1 MAYRYAIYYSPS
13 TESDLGA
20 FGAEWLGRTI
30 AGEELAAPRL
40 SGISSTDWE
49 MAVAA
54 PRKYGFHATLKPP
67 FRLADGATEN
77 ELVSALTEFCA
88 STTTAD
94 LGVLQ
99 IDRIAGFLALTP
111 EHPDAVGRLADNI
124 VRAFDHFR
132 APSTADEIA
141 RRQPEKLTPTQRRLL
156 NRWGY
161 PYLLEEYRFHMTI
174 TGHLTD
180 PETPKFLKTL
190 KARYAQLVEQAVS
203 IEDVCLFR
211 QETRKDQL
219 VLTARYPLS
228 RK

>member
-13 TESDLGA
+13 TECALGA

-40 SGISSTDWE
+40 SGISSTDWQ

-67 FRLADGATEN
+67 FRLADGANEN

-88 STTTAD
+88 SNTTAD

-111 EHPDAVGRLADNI
+111 EHPDAVGRLAADI

-132 APSTADEIA
+132 APSTPEEIA

-161 PYLLEEYRFHMTI
+161 PYVLEEYRFHMTI

-228 RK
+228 GN

>member
-111 EHPDAVGRLADNI
+111 EHPDAVGRLAANI

-132 APSTADEIA
+132 APSTAEEIA

-161 PYLLEEYRFHMTI
+161 PYLLQEYRFHMTI

>member
-111 EHPDAVGRLADNI
+111 EHPDAVGRLAANI

-132 APSTADEIA
+132 APSTAEEIA

-161 PYLLEEYRFHMTI
+161 PYLLQEYRFHMTI

-228 RK
+228 RN

>member
-30 AGEELAAPRL
+30 AGEDLAPPCL
-40 SGISSTDWE
+40 SEMSLDDWQT
-49 MAVAA
+49 AVAA
-54 PRKYGFHATLKPP
+54 PRKYGFHATLKAP
-67 FRLADGATEN
+67 FRLADGANEN

-88 STTTAD
+88 STKTAD
-94 LGVLQ
+94 LGVLT
-99 IDRIAGFLALTP
+99 IDRISGFLALTP
-111 EHPDAVGRLADNI
+111 EYHDAIGCLAANI

-132 APSTADEIA
+132 APTSAEDIA

-161 PYLLEEYRFHMTI
+161 PYVLEEYRFHMTI

-190 KARYAQLVEQAVS
+190 EARYAPLVKQAVS
-203 IEDVCLFR
+203 IEDICLFR
-211 QETRKDQL
+211 QETRRDQL
-219 VLTARYPLS
+219 ILAERYPL
-228 RK
+228 RGN

>member
-30 AGEELAAPRL
+30 AGEDLAPPCL
-40 SGISSTDWE
+40 SGVSSDEWQ

-54 PRKYGFHATLKPP
+54 PRKYGFHATLKAP
-67 FRLADGATEN
+67 FRLADGATEKD
-77 ELVSALTEFCA
+77 LVLALAAFCA
-88 STTTAD
+88 TATTAD
-94 LGVLQ
+94 LGVLH
-99 IDRIAGFLALTP
+99 IARISGFLALIP
-111 EHPDAVGRLADNI
+111 EHQDAVGGLAASI
-124 VRAFDHFR
+124 VRTFDRFR
-132 APSTADEIA
+132 APYTVEEIA
-141 RRQPEKLTPTQRRLL
+141 YRQPERLTTSQRRLL
-156 NRWGY
+156 IRWGY
-161 PYLLEEYRFHMTI
+161 PYVLEEFRFHMTI

-190 KARYAQLVEQAVS
+190 EARYAQLVEQAVS
-203 IEDVCLFR
+203 IEDICLFR

-228 RK
+228 GN

>member
-67 FRLADGATEN
+67 FRLADGATEY

-111 EHPDAVGRLADNI
+111 EHPDAVGRLAANI

-132 APSTADEIA
+132 APSTAEEIA

-161 PYLLEEYRFHMTI
+161 PYLLQEYRFHMTI

-228 RK
+228 GN

>member
-111 EHPDAVGRLADNI
+111 EHPDAVGRLAANI

-132 APSTADEIA
+132 APSTAEEIA

-161 PYLLEEYRFHMTI
+161 PYVLEEYRFHMTI

>member
-111 EHPDAVGRLADNI
+111 EHPDAVGRLAANI

-132 APSTADEIA
+132 APSTAEEIA

-161 PYLLEEYRFHMTI
+161 PSLLQEYRFHMTI

-228 RK
+228 RN